1 MLPQEIV
8 RKKRDGGVLS
18 PEEIQLFVT
27 GLTDGSVTEGQ
38 VAALAM
44 AIFFQG
50 LSVDERVA
58 LTLAMR
64 DSGAVLDWSD
74 IDAPIVDKHSTGGV
88 GDNVSL
94 MLAPA
99 LAVCGAAVPMISGR
113 GLGHTGGTLDK
124 LESIPGYQAKPDNA
138 LFRKVVKDVGC
149 AIIGQTA
156 DLAPADKRFYGI
168 RDVTGTVESIDLI
181 TASILS
187 KKLSAGLQTL
197 VLDVKWG
204 TGAFM
209 GSYDDAKALAESLVL
224 VANGAGLKTTA
235 LLTDMNESLA
245 SAAGNAVEVQNAVDF
260 LKGTHVDNRL
270 WDVTVAI
277 GGEAL
282 ATAGLAKTP
291 DVGRAMMQQ
300 AFESGKAAEA
310 FGQMVTALGGP
321 ADFMEKPEVYL
332 PKAPLEVPVY
342 APEAGLVT
350 KVDARTVGLAVVE
363 LGGGRTA
370 PEDEVDPAVGL
381 VHLAG
386 VGSPV
391 DSDNPLAIIHARNDD
406 QVRRAQDV
414 LLKAYS
420 IGEAKDVADYDTIR
434 DRIAP

>member
-282 ATAGLAKTP
+282 ATAGLAKKP
-291 DVGRAMMQQ
+291 DVGREMMQQ